1 MRLAHPIIMENSEDL
16 HISKQCVDSPIPDH
30 VNKVMTLVDR
40 EDVRKGSLSPI
51 IIFLI

>member
-30 VNKVMTLVDR
+30 VNKVMTFVDR
-40 EDVRKGSLSPI
+40 EDVRGGALSPI
-51 IIFLI
+51 IIILI